1 MYNGKRGIWDGQK
14 KTKAGLSDPITSNPV
29 QNVQG
34 KLLGN
39 RSGG

>member
-1 MYNGKRGIWDGQK
+1 MARK
-14 KTKAGLSDPITSNPV
+14 KTKAGLSDPITSNLA